1 MIKYRTLIIFILLLS
16 ISSAVVVY
24 QVNKNYWDI
33 IYDFLLY
40 DHIEYNGIS
49 YYSIE
54 DQFNSPSNEYSDE
67 KIIVGIVDYKGRLYY
82 DHPGEAH
89 TYVGDDEHK
98 YLYFDSAIH
107 GRIDQLTPEDIKRH
121 NIKSEDIETAKNKL
135 KETYKDIDAER

>member
-67 KIIVGIVDYKGRLYY
+67 KIIVGIGPISGLISELITVMIV
-82 DHPGEAH
+82 EI
-89 TYVGDDEHK
+89 V
-98 YLYFDSAIH
+98 AITKQ
-107 GRIDQLTPEDIKRH
+107 IISIFFVLL
-121 NIKSEDIETAKNKL
+121 SEFI
-135 KETYKDIDAER
+135 IPPPF